1 MGVALVGS
9 SEGATVIRRVLIANR
24 GEIARRVAR
33 TCRDL
38 GIETVAVFSDADAD
52 ALFAREAT
60 TAVRLPGNAPADTYL
75 RIDLVVDVA
84 LRAGADAV
92 HPGYGFLAENPQFAQ
107 TVIDAGLTWIGP
119 PPSAMASMGSK
130 IEAKRLM
137 RAAGVPVLPEG
148 DEAGLPAL
156 VKASAGGGGRG
167 MRIVRSAEDL
177 ADAVAAAQREAL
189 AAFGDGTVFVERY
202 VERGRHVEIQVFADR
217 HGNCVSLF
225 ERECSIQRRHQKIVE
240 ECPSPAVSADLRA
253 TMGAA
258 AVAAA
263 QAVGYVG
270 AGTVEFLLAP
280 DGSFYFLEMNTRLQV
295 EHPVTELVTGLDLV
309 ALQISVA
316 EGSPLPRTALYP
328 TMNGHA
334 IEVRLCAEDPAAGY
348 LPQTGRLTRFE
359 VPAGAHLRVD
369 TGVENG
375 SEVPPYYDSMIAKV
389 VAWAPDRTAAA
400 RALSHALASSRV
412 HGVATNRD
420 QLVAVLRHPEFLAG
434 DLDTGF
440 LDRNPC
446 TDGDDAGLA
455 HAAVAA
461 ALALQAD
468 RRART
473 AVLAHVPSGWR
484 NVPSQ
489 DQTVEFDVRGSQQVA
504 VGYRLDRS
512 GRLASVTVDGTPCSV
527 SLTSASPTEVALVG
541 DGVLR
546 RYTVAISDE
555 TVDVDGPDRSW
566 SLRIV
571 ERFPLPDAA
580 GLAGSLVAPM
590 PGSILRVLVDVG
602 EVVTPGQPL
611 VVLEAMKMEHQV
623 VAPSGGTV
631 TRVLVAPGD
640 QATTGQALLV
650 VEGTS

>member
-1 MGVALVGS
+1 MGAPM
-9 SEGATVIRRVLIANR
+9 TDTTNTTPIRRVLIANR

-38 GIETVAVFSDADAD
+38 GIETVAVFSDADAN

-60 TAVRLPGNAPADTYL
+60 VAVRLPGNAPADTYL
-75 RIDLVVDVA
+75 RIDLVVDAA
-84 LRAGADAV
+84 LRSGADAV
-92 HPGYGFLAENPQFAQ
+92 HPGYGFLAETPQFAQ
-107 TVIDAGLTWIGP
+107 AVIDAGLTWIGP
-119 PPSAMASMGSK
+119 PPAAMASMGSK

-167 MRIVRSAEDL
+167 MRIVRSAGQL
-177 ADAVAAAQREAL
+177 ADAVAAARREAL

-202 VERGRHVEIQVFADR
+202 VERGRHIEIQVFADR

-240 ECPSPAVSADLRA
+240 ECPSPAVGADLRA

-280 DGSFYFLEMNTRLQV
+280 DGNFYFLEMNTRLQV

-309 ALQISVA
+309 ALQIGVA
-316 EGSPLPRTALYP
+316 EGSPLPHQALRP
-328 TMNGHA
+328 QMNGHA

-348 LPQTGRLTRFE
+348 LPQTGRLTRFD
-359 VPAGAHLRVD
+359 VPNGSRLRVD
-369 TGVENG
+369 TGVESG
-375 SEVPPYYDSMIAKV
+375 SDIPPYYDSMIAKV
-389 VAWAPDRTAAA
+389 VAWAPERTAAA
-400 RALSHALASSRV
+400 RTLSHALVSSRI
-412 HGVATNRD
+412 HGVTTNRD
-420 QLVAVLRHPEFLAG
+420 QLVSVLRHPEFLAG
-434 DLDTGF
+434 DIDTGF

-446 TDGDDAGLA
+446 TDADDVGLA
-455 HAAVAA
+455 NAAVAA
-461 ALALQAD
+461 ALAQQAE
-468 RRART
+468 RRAH
-473 AVLAHVPSGWR
+473 APVLSLVPSGWR

-489 DQTVEFDVRGSQQVA
+489 DQTVEFDVRGANRVT

-512 GRLASVTVDGTPCSV
+512 GRLANANVDGSPREV
-527 SLTSASPTEVALVG
+527 STAGVSPTEVALVS
-541 DGVLR
+541 DGVLT
-546 RYTVAISDE
+546 RYAIAIAGNTVH
-555 TVDVDGPDRSW
+555 VDGPDGSW
-566 SLRIV
+566 SLRTT

-590 PGSILRVLVDVG
+590 PGSILRVLVQVG
-602 EVVTPGQPL
+602 QVVAPGQPL

-623 VAPSGGTV
+623 VSPSGGTV
-631 TRVLVAPGD
+631 SQVLVAPGD
-640 QATTGQALLV
+640 QVTTGQALLV